1 MQISFNQMLNTNKTQ
16 NVPQN
21 KSLSTEN
28 VNATSSTQRKSFDE
42 ILISTTNTASANN
55 INQGYN
61 NINTNSKVEYAKSE
75 IVSEAKTPKSQE
87 YLNNLKNEIESG
99 NYEVDA
105 NKLANTLVFLG
116 V

>member
-16 NVPQN
+16 NVTQN
-21 KSLSTEN
+21 KPISTEN
-28 VNATSSTQRKSFDE
+28 VNSTSSAQRKSFDE

-55 INQGYN
+55 INSSYS

-75 IVSEAKTPKSQE
+75 IISEAKTPKSQE
-87 YLNNLKNEIESG
+87 FLNNLKSEIESG
-99 NYEVDA
+99 NYQIDA
-105 NKLANTLVFLG
+105 NKLAKNLISLG